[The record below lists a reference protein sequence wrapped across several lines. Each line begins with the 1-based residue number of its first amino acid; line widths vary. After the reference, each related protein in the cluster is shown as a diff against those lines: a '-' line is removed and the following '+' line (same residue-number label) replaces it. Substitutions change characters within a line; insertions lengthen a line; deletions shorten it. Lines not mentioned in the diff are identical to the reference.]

1 MSSIS
6 CSNKLFSGDLEFYK
20 NIDYISDDGLN
31 WYKGAGII
39 INDNFIIP
47 IKSENIKQVLRLLKN
62 TKEDYVLSMEESGEL
77 DRLVNEAMNFVMEV

>member
-6 CSNKLFSGDLEFYK
+6 CSNKLFSNDHFEFYK

-39 INDNFIIP
+39 IDDNFIIP
-47 IKSENIKQVLRLLKN
+47 IKSENIKQVLGLLKG
-62 TKEDYVLSMEESGEL
+62 V
-77 DRLVNEAMNFVMEV
+77 